1 MYRKILVALD
11 NTATDI
17 AVVEHIVE
25 LARLCHSELLLV
37 HVADGFAARH
47 YHQLNMAE
55 SEEMRDDRAYL
66 DRVAVQMRGSGLTV
80 NTHLAMGDP
89 STELLKM
96 LAAEECDLIALTT
109 HGHKL
114 LGDIVHG
121 STIDKVR
128 HNTSVPLLVVR
139 AKKPA

>member
-1 MYRKILVALD
+1 
-11 NTATDI
+11 
-17 AVVEHIVE
+17 VVEHILE
-25 LARLCHSELLLV
+25 LARLCQSELLLV

-66 DRVAVQMRGSGLTV
+66 ERVAGEMRGGGLTV
-80 NTHLAMGDP
+80 RTHLAMGDP
-89 STELLKM
+89 STELLKT
-96 LAAEECDLIALTT
+96 LVAEECDLIALTT

-139 AKKPA
+139 AKKAV

>member
-11 NTATDI
+11 NTATDV

-25 LARLCHSELLLV
+25 LARLCRSELLLV

-55 SEEMRDDRAYL
+55 SEEMRQDRAYL
-66 DRVAVQMRGSGLTV
+66 ERVAGEMRDGGLTV
-80 NTHLAMGDP
+80 RTHLAMGDP
-89 STELLKM
+89 SAELLKTVV
-96 LAAEECDLIALTT
+96 AEECDLIALTT

-121 STIDKVR
+121 STIEKVR

-139 AKKPA
+139 AKKPV